1 MNKRGEYG
9 NKHDQL
15 GATGYGA
22 LVAMG
27 FLGVGAVLLVRHE
40 ARDYATR
47 MKGFK

>member
-22 LVAMG
+22 LVGLG
-27 FLGVGAVLLVRHE
+27 FLGAGAVFLVRYQ
-40 ARDYATR
+40 ARDFETR
-47 MKGFK
+47 MKGFR